1 MLIPYDPLQVSVTE
15 PINQAI
21 GDAIESLPTLVGA
34 TIILIVEYIVGRV
47 LGRIVRRVITR
58 IGIDRYTEGTAVEEV
73 GSGDGLA
80 RVLGMIVAYYVYF
93 VAIIAAANVLN
104 IPQLTDLLA
113 DLGAFLPVVLG
124 ALTVLDVGF
133 VAGRIIGDP
142 MAGVAVTVFIYYITV
157 TLALALTPGI
167 GLAVSLGGQDYV
179 TQNIDDWVTTAR
191 GTVTEADE
199 PAEE

>member
-73 GSGDGLA
+73 TDSP
-80 RVLGMIVAYYVYF
+80 VY
-93 VAIIAAANVLN
+93 
-104 IPQLTDLLA
+104 
-113 DLGAFLPVVLG
+113 
-124 ALTVLDVGF
+124 
-133 VAGRIIGDP
+133 
-142 MAGVAVTVFIYYITV
+142 
-157 TLALALTPGI
+157 
-167 GLAVSLGGQDYV
+167 S
-179 TQNIDDWVTTAR
+179 
-191 GTVTEADE
+191 E
-199 PAEE
+199 